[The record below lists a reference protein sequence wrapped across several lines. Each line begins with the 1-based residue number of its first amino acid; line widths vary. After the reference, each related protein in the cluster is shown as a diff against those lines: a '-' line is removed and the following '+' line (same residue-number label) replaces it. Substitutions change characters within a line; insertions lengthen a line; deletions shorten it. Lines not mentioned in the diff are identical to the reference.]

1 MLSVMAGY
9 MKGINNLF
17 SFGLPLVALGF
28 VIWQYTDMTTQ
39 RDCYKA
45 GNECDAFPIPRT
57 SILHGVRSR
66 RIPND
71 KITEAERDVNGAT
84 GVWIEVNTVDVLKY
98 EDAKLKIK
106 QFTLYTKSPH
116 NVAEKSSVDV
126 ESFNTA
132 CTTTGCL
139 SDVRKM
145 YARYSLGCYAK
156 DTMAIDHTVSP
167 ACKCLEEFLGK
178 ITLADSD
185 ADAWP
190 KSTDKNTD
198 MYEATQYCS
207 TRNENAYTVE
217 YAGTLNTHGISI
229 NGLLFLTWGMICILG
244 RQVTQKSDGPTS
256 ATGTSEVSMSF
267 GSRMFYVMILQVGIF
282 LTILSF
288 TVFNV
293 DHHTWDDKNPGH
305 ALMALRAKKDGE
317 TSYTTTGLGTLLE
330 VTDAYSVE
338 TDRGKGMSTGPLLR
352 SILWVAL
359 VVQTLVVALWT
370 YLYIKSGYELY
381 IPVLA
386 RVATDLPLIA
396 GFTFQ
401 GVSVLVQNGFTNYS
415 FLDYN
420 VFVIVAI
427 CLLQHVS
434 NVTKLFYDAV
444 CRKTTTQTFI
454 DLKTNDTGMTDD
466 VVKKI
471 TTVLQFFGKIRIWI
485 FLLVT
490 VGCILLLTG
499 TNELN
504 KSLVLG
510 NFTQSQ
516 VFVFALTLYLTNVSY
531 DIVRELL
538 PVQFENHDADSARF
552 YIIAVYI
559 TFYVVNQYLYTTK
572 MNE

>member
-28 VIWQYTDMTTQ
+28 VIWQYNDMLTHK
-39 RDCYKA
+39 DCYKA

-57 SILHGVRSR
+57 STLHGVRSR

-71 KITEAERDVNGAT
+71 KITYLEVNAEHYTV
-84 GVWIEVNTVDVLKY
+84 VNTVDVLKFDD
-98 EDAKLKIK
+98 DALQSKE
-106 QFTLYTKSPH
+106 FSLYTKSPH
-116 NVAEKSSVDV
+116 NVAGKSSLDV
-126 ESFNTA
+126 ASFNTK
-132 CTTTGCL
+132 CTQPGCL

-156 DTMAIDHTVSP
+156 DTMVIDPTVSP

-178 ITLADSD
+178 ITLVDSD
-185 ADAWP
+185 ANAWP
-190 KSTDKNTD
+190 KNTDKNTD
-198 MYEATQYCS
+198 MYMATQYCS

-244 RQVTQKSDGPTS
+244 RQVTQTSDVNTGGEFYT
-256 ATGTSEVSMSF
+256 ATGTGAVSF
-267 GSRMFYVMILQVGIF
+267 GSWRFYVMLLQAGIF
-282 LTILSF
+282 ITIMTA

-293 DHHTWDDKNPGH
+293 DHHTWDDNGPGH
-305 ALMALRAKKDGE
+305 ALMALRAPKEGE
-317 TSYTTTGLGTLLE
+317 TSYTTTGLQTVLE

-352 SILWVAL
+352 SILWVVL
-359 VVQTLVVALWT
+359 IVQTLVVALWT
-370 YLYIKSGYELY
+370 FLTMKEGYQLY

-401 GVSVLVQNGFTNYS
+401 GVSVLAQNGFTNYS

-444 CRKTTTQTFI
+444 CRKTTTKTFYE
-454 DLKTNDTGMTDD
+454 LKTKDNGMTDE
-466 VVKKI
+466 VAKKI

-516 VFVFALTLYLTNVSY
+516 VFVFALTLYITNVSY

-538 PVQFENHDADSARF
+538 PVQFEKHDADSARF

-559 TFYVVNQYLYTTK
+559 TFYVVNQYLYKEK